1 MKVANGKKYI
11 ETSDF
16 ESYTSLESLIN
27 SLGGVNS
34 KDASGMSPLCFAI
47 LNQVDPIYIVLL
59 CTDKNLHPVSD
70 SNDLWLKHTGFGADI
85 SVTCKGKSPLQYA
98 IMSCSTTSIKIL
110 FGERCVTVDKVNSE
124 GFLVIKYKNNMPV
137 FTVDNDGNES
147 FEFETMDIGINRSD
161 NSKWPKVDD
170 GIIFETASN
179 PNADV
184 LKLILDKYTT
194 KDNKPAYAYDRTY
207 DIVFGEKE
215 KTESGEGETDSVEE
229 KSKPFTIMATGKKF
243 NEYNYTPLMMATSA
257 QNYDS
262 IIAILDN
269 VRKDIKEGDTIPPA
283 YIAINEKHNK
293 IMDDDSTVQSAFD
306 IAQINNDTDCIK
318 IFESYYNKDVYLYAS
333 TFITYDADEEEY
345 TAKDIEEDIEDS
357 IIPRDKLEEYLNALH
372 SLNLLVL
379 DIDGEEVNNAEHNKD
394 YICIGVKNNEIDDSK
409 LKGWPWWGGDIK
421 PSDID
426 KELGTIA
433 FMTDTFSV
441 DDDPG
446 TLQVVIDGTLKTLS
460 VEGEWEDTN
469 RVDKGYNRCSVPFPP
484 FPLIYDTGN

>member
-16 ESYTSLESLIN
+16 DSYTSLESLIN
-27 SLGGVNS
+27 SLGGVDS

-59 CTDKNLHPVSD
+59 CTDKNLYPVSD
-70 SNDLWLKHTGFGADI
+70 SNDLWLKHTGFGAGI

-98 IMSCSTTSIKIL
+98 IMSCSTESIKIL
-110 FGERCVTVDKVNSE
+110 FGERCVTVDKVNSD
-124 GFLVIKYKNNMPV
+124 GFLVVKYKDNMPM
-137 FTVDNDGNES
+137 FSTDSNGNES
-147 FEFETMDIGINRSD
+147 LVFETMDVGINRAD
-161 NSKWPKVDD
+161 NSKQPKVDD
-170 GIIFETASN
+170 AVIFETASN

-194 KDNKPAYAYDRTY
+194 EDNKPAYAYDRSYSIT
-207 DIVFGEKE
+207 ISE
-215 KTESGEGETDSVEE
+215 EG
-229 KSKPFTIMATGKKF
+229 KPFIIMATGKKF

-269 VRKDIKEGDTIPPA
+269 VKKDVKKGDIFPPA
-283 YIAINEKHNK
+283 YIAINEKHDK
-293 IMDDDSTVQSAFD
+293 IMDDESTAQSVLD
-306 IAQINNDTDCIK
+306 IAQSNNDEDCIK
-318 IFESYYNKDVYLYAS
+318 IFESYYNKEIYEYAS
-333 TFITYDADEEEY
+333 TFITYNADKEEY
-345 TAKDIEEDIEDS
+345 TAKLISKTVPSGKI
-357 IIPRDKLEEYLNALH
+357 EEYLNILN

-379 DIDGEEVNNAEHNKD
+379 EIDGKEVNNAIDNKD
-394 YICIGVKNNEIDDSK
+394 YICVGVKNNEIDANK
-409 LKGWPWWGGDIK
+409 LEGWPENWWDGNIE

-441 DDDPG
+441 DTDPG
-446 TLQVVIDGTLKTLS
+446 TLQVVIDGSLKTLS
-460 VEGEWEDTN
+460 VKGEWEDTN

-484 FPLIYDTGN
+484 FSLIYDTDN

>member
-27 SLGGVNS
+27 GLGGVDS

-59 CTDKNLHPVSD
+59 CTDKNLYPVSD
-70 SNDLWLKHTGFGADI
+70 NNDLWLKHTGFGADI
-85 SVTCKGKSPLQYA
+85 QNKCKGKSPLQYA

-110 FGERCVTVDKVNSE
+110 FGERCVTVNKVNRE

-137 FTVDNDGNES
+137 FTVDNNGNES
-147 FEFETMDIGINRSD
+147 FEFETIDVGINRVD

-170 GIIFETASN
+170 EIIFETASN

-184 LKLILDKYTT
+184 LKIILDKYTT
-194 KDNKPAYAYDRTY
+194 KDGKQLYAYDSTY
-207 DIVFGEKE
+207 DIKYGEKD
-215 KTESGEGETDSVEE
+215 T
-229 KSKPFTIMATGKKF
+229 PFIIMATGKKF
-243 NEYNYTPLMMATSA
+243 NGYNYTPLMMATSS

-269 VRKDIKEGDTIPPA
+269 VKKDVKEGNTFTPV
-283 YIAINEKHNK
+283 YIAINEKHDN
-293 IMDDDSTVQSAFD
+293 IMGDDRTAQSAYD
-306 IAQINNDTDCIK
+306 IAESNNDKDCIK
-318 IFESYYNKDVYLYAS
+318 IFESYYNKEIYEYAS
-333 TFITYDADEEEY
+333 TFITYNADKEEY
-345 TAKDIEEDIEDS
+345 TAKDIS
-357 IIPRDKLEEYLNALH
+357 AIPKNKLEEYLNILNR
-372 SLNLLVL
+372 LNLLVL
-379 DIDGEEVNNAEHNKD
+379 EIDGKDVINAIDNKD
-394 YICIGVKNNEIDDSK
+394 YICNGVENNEIDASK
-409 LKGWPWWGGDIK
+409 LDDWPEDWWDGNIK

-426 KELGTIA
+426 REIGTIA

-441 DDDPG
+441 DTNPD
-446 TLQVVIDGTLKTLS
+446 TLQVVIDGSLKTLS
-460 VEGEWEDTN
+460 VKEEWEDTY

-484 FPLIYDTGN
+484 FSLIYDTGN

>member
-11 ETSDF
+11 ETGDF
-16 ESYTSLESLIN
+16 DSYTSLESLIK

-34 KDASGMSPLCFAI
+34 KDANGMSPLCFAI

-85 SVTCKGKSPLQYA
+85 SIMCKGKSPLQYA
-98 IMSCSTTSIKIL
+98 IMSCNTTYIRIL
-110 FGERCVTVDKVNSE
+110 FGERCVTVDKVNTE
-124 GFLVIKYKNNMPV
+124 GFLLIKYKNNMPV
-137 FTVDNDGNES
+137 FSVDSNGNES
-147 FEFETMDIGINRSD
+147 FEFETIDVGINRVD
-161 NSKWPKVDD
+161 NSNCPKVDD
-170 GIIFETASN
+170 KIIFETASI

-194 KDNKPAYAYDRTY
+194 KDGERLYAYDRTY
-207 DIVFGEKE
+207 EIISGEKDNP
-215 KTESGEGETDSVEE
+215 SI
-229 KSKPFTIMATGKKF
+229 IMATGKKF

-269 VRKDIKEGDTIPPA
+269 VKKDIKEGDIFPPA
-283 YIAINEKHNK
+283 YIAINEKHDK
-293 IMDDDSTVQSAFD
+293 IMDDKSTAQSALD
-306 IAQINNDTDCIK
+306 IAQSNNDKDCIE
-318 IFESYYNKDVYLYAS
+318 IFKSYYNKEIYEYAS
-333 TFITYDADEEEY
+333 TFITYNADKEEY
-345 TAKDIEEDIEDS
+345 TAKDIS
-357 IIPRDKLEEYLNALH
+357 TIPKNKLEEYLNILN

-379 DIDGEEVNNAEHNKD
+379 KIDGKEVINAIKNKD
-394 YICIGVKNNEIDDSK
+394 YICIGVDNNKIDANK
-409 LKGWPWWGGDIK
+409 LYGWPDDWWDGNIK
-421 PSDID
+421 QSDID
-426 KELGTIA
+426 RELGTIA

-441 DDDPG
+441 DTDPD

-460 VEGEWEDTN
+460 VKEEWEDTY

-484 FPLIYDTGN
+484 FSLIYDSGN

>member
-16 ESYTSLESLIN
+16 DSYTSLESLIN
-27 SLGGVNS
+27 NLGGVNN

-47 LNQVDPIYIVLL
+47 LNQVDPIYVVLL
-59 CTDKNLHPVSD
+59 CTDKDLYPVSD

-98 IMSCSTTSIKIL
+98 IMACNTASIKIL

-124 GFLVIKYKNNMPV
+124 GFLVIKYKDNMPV
-137 FTVDNDGNES
+137 FVVDNDGNES
-147 FEFETMDIGINRSD
+147 FEFETMDVGINKAD
-161 NSKWPKVDD
+161 NSKQPEVTDKIV
-170 GIIFETASN
+170 FETASS

-194 KDNKPAYAYDRTY
+194 KDGISAYAYDSEY
-207 DIVFGEKE
+207 DIIFGE
-215 KTESGEGETDSVEE
+215 TT
-229 KSKPFTIMATGKKF
+229 PFTIMATSKKF

-269 VRKDIKEGDTIPPA
+269 VKKDVNSGDALPPA
-283 YIAINEKHNK
+283 YIAINEKHSK

-306 IAQINNDTDCIK
+306 IALINNDTDCIE
-318 IFESYYNKDVYLYAS
+318 IFKSYYNADAYEYAS
-333 TFITYDADEEEY
+333 TFITYDTDEEEY
-345 TAKDIEEDIEDS
+345 TARDIKKDIEKS
-357 IIPRDKLEEYLNALH
+357 SVIPKDKLEEYLNILH
-372 SLNLLVL
+372 RLNLLEL
-379 DIDGEEVNNAEHNKD
+379 KIDGKKVNNAIDNKD
-394 YICIGVKNNEIDDSK
+394 YICLGVENNTIDANK
-409 LKGWPWWGGDIK
+409 LEGWPEDWWGGDVN

-441 DDDPG
+441 DTNPG
-446 TLQVVIDGTLKTLS
+446 TLQVVIDGSLQTLS
-460 VEGEWEDTN
+460 VREEWESTY
-469 RVDKGYNRCSVPFPP
+469 RTDKGYNRCSVPFPP
-484 FPLIYDTGN
+484 FSLIYDSSN

>member
-16 ESYTSLESLIN
+16 DSYTSLESLIN
-27 SLGGVNS
+27 SLGGVDS

-59 CTDKNLHPVSD
+59 CTDKNLYPVSD
-70 SNDLWLKHTGFGADI
+70 SNDLWLKHKGFGAGI

-98 IMSCSTTSIKIL
+98 IMSCSTESIKIL
-110 FGERCVTVDKVNSE
+110 FGERCVTVDKVNSD
-124 GFLVIKYKNNMPV
+124 GFLVVKYKNNMPM
-137 FTVDNDGNES
+137 FSTDSDGNES
-147 FEFETMDIGINRSD
+147 LVFETMDVGINRAD
-161 NSKWPKVDD
+161 NSKQPKVDD
-170 GIIFETASN
+170 AVIFETASN

-207 DIVFGEKE
+207 NITISEIG
-215 KTESGEGETDSVEE
+215 
-229 KSKPFTIMATGKKF
+229 KPFTIMATGKKF
-243 NEYNYTPLMMATSA
+243 NEYNYTPLMMSTSA

-269 VRKDIKEGDTIPPA
+269 VKKDVKKGDIFLPA
-283 YIAINEKHNK
+283 YIAINEKHDK
-293 IMDDDSTVQSAFD
+293 IMDDESTAQSALD
-306 IAQINNDTDCIK
+306 IAQSNNDEDCIK
-318 IFESYYNKDVYLYAS
+318 IFESYYNKEIYEYAS
-333 TFITYDADEEEY
+333 TFITYNADKEEY
-345 TAKDIEEDIEDS
+345 TAEDILN
-357 IIPRDKLEEYLNALH
+357 IPKKKLEEYLNVLN

-379 DIDGEEVNNAEHNKD
+379 EIDGKAVSNAIKNKD
-394 YICIGVKNNEIDDSK
+394 YIRIGVENNEIDADK
-409 LKGWPWWGGDIK
+409 LEGWPKDWWDGNIK

-426 KELGTIA
+426 RELGTIA

-441 DDDPG
+441 DTDPD
-446 TLQVVIDGTLKTLS
+446 TLQVVINGSLKTLS
-460 VEGEWEDTN
+460 VRGEWEDTN

-484 FPLIYDTGN
+484 FSLIYDTSD